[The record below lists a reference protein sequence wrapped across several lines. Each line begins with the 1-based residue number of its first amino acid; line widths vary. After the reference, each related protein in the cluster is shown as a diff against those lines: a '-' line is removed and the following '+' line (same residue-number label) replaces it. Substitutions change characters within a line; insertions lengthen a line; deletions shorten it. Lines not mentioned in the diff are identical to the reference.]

1 MNMKSDNIENE
12 FNQQNMPIEED
23 DSSTPVQLATSV
35 GSSSSQQYENQ
46 TPEPPDGEQRNPC
59 ENQMQYLSMQKGHK
73 TTDTG
78 EEGRS
83 DIMQKID
90 NIMDLLNNKLDKI
103 IEEKNKQPKESNY
116 TSTTEEKSGG
126 RWSPNKTKTLTQ
138 WPTQQRKAEKN
149 RRRTKL

>member
-1 MNMKSDNIENE
+1 MHMKSDNIENE

-103 IEEKNKQPKESNY
+103 IEEKINNQRNP
-116 TSTTEEKSGG
+116 TTQAQQREKNGG
-126 RWSPNKTKTLTQ
+126 RWRPNKTKL
-138 WPTQQRKAEKN
+138 
-149 RRRTKL
+149 